1 MPNLPQ
7 RASQEDLLQIEAA
20 TPEKLVAA
28 TAATW
33 SANLVA
39 LEAMPAIIQGLVADA
54 TSQDVVVR
62 MEARRDLLRY
72 AQSVQN
78 LVLYHRQQKSL
89 DSITRSLDGPTLQLL
104 LKLVEQV
111 KAGKPIIDVAVE
123 PRGGG
128 SPPSP

>member
-7 RASQEDLLQIEAA
+7 RASQEDLLQIQEA

-39 LEAMPAIIQGLVADA
+39 LEAMPSIIQGLVADA